1 MDTIGRVQ
9 TRRQLSM
16 DIIFLHDLR
25 VDCVIG
31 VWDWERKIRQTVVV
45 DLDMAF
51 DIRKA
56 AASDDLAD
64 TLSYKEVSK
73 RVSGFIEQS
82 GFRLVER
89 MAEEVA
95 AILLD
100 EFRVSWCRVRINKPG
115 AVRGAGDVGVVIERG
130 TPP

>member
-31 VWDWERKIRQTVVV
+31 VWEWERKIRQTVVI

-73 RVSGFIEQS
+73 RVSGFIEES
-82 GFRLVER
+82 GFQLVER

-95 AILLD
+95 SILLD